1 MPAWSWML
9 ILAIILIIIGLIIY
23 FVNSRRTSGWVW
35 LFWGLGVLFL
45 ILSIVFVIVKKPAPT
60 ATTVAPES
68 QTTALLVPEPL

>member
-23 FVNSRRTSGWVW
+23 FINRRTSGWVW

-45 ILSIVFVIVKKPAPT
+45 ILSIVFVIIKKPTPNT
-60 ATTVAPES
+60 MTVAPPS
-68 QTTALLVPEPL
+68 QTATLLVPEAL